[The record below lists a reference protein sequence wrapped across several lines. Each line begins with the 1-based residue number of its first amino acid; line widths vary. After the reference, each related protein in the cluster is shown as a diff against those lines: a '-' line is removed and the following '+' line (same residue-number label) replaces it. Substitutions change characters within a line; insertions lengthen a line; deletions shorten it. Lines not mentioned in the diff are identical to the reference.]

1 MITPYITKKIGLTYS
16 IWLSGITIGIGAFV
30 VPFVSSLILI
40 TITQII
46 SGLGRGMINTILIS
60 AIVNNS
66 KKHEQATSMGFFQ
79 AIYALGMFLG
89 PALSGNVANTFGIN
103 FVFYFSGLLMLI
115 TPLITGLK
123 EISKENK

>member
-1 MITPYITKKIGLTYS
+1 
-16 IWLSGITIGIGAFV
+16 
-30 VPFVSSLILI
+30 
-40 TITQII
+40 
-46 SGLGRGMINTILIS
+46 MINTILIS

-89 PALSGNVANTFGIN
+89 PVLSGNVANAFGIN